1 MFEWDE
7 TKRQKNIEKH
17 GIDFS
22 TLSLLFDGRPIITV
36 SSTRQDEERFAS
48 IGLIDNQFV
57 TVIWTPR
64 GETIRFISARRSRDE
79 EKRNYRQLFGG

>member
-7 TKRQKNIEKH
+7 EKRLKNLDKH

-22 TLSLLFDGRPIITV
+22 TLGRLFDGRPIITV
-36 SSTRQDEERFAS
+36 SSSRQDEERFAS
-48 IGLIDNQFV
+48 IGLIEGRFV

-64 GETIRFISARRSRDE
+64 NEKTRFISARRSRDE
-79 EKRNYRQLFGG
+79 EKRKYRQLFGG